1 MKKTKLNPKHLYA
14 IFAFLLSAVVVF
26 CGVQIWQEYSNRQ
39 KDIDAFAELSEL
51 AEIKEPDEPKE
62 TAEPDTDDDAENSD
76 TQEEQENPV
85 LTPRHDIPLLISQN
99 SDCIGWITIDNTA
112 VDYPVMHTPEWPQK
126 YLRRNFYQQY
136 SDSGV
141 PFLDYRCTLDSDNLI
156 IFGHN
161 MRNGTMFSALKDYLN
176 DGHPASHPMI
186 LLETEDGT
194 HEFTIF
200 AIACVDKLDSWY
212 SFINAESEDVFNEAV
227 QRIIQIAY
235 YTNGDIPEYGD
246 RLLTLSTCYG
256 STKSSRLII
265 IAEEEKANVWQ
276 TESADAGTDGG
287 NSDERLLRYD
297 PARFRKVFVR
307 PLCCWRQLPFR
318 LGHPRIPS
326 VHRGTGHSVTAR

>member
-1 MKKTKLNPKHLYA
+1 MRWTKMKKTKLNPKHLYA

-51 AEIKEPDEPKE
+51 VEIKEPDEPKE
-62 TAEPDTDDDAENSD
+62 TAEPDTDGDAENSD

-126 YLRRNFYQQY
+126 YLRMNFYQQY

-141 PFLDYRCTLDSDNLI
+141 PFLDYRCTLESDNLI

-161 MRNGTMFSALKDYLN
+161 MRNGTMFSSLREYLN
-176 DGHPASHPMI
+176 DGRLSSNPTI
-186 LLETEDGT
+186 LLETEDGA

-200 AIACVDKLDSWY
+200 AVACVDKLDSWY
-212 SFINAESEDVFNEAV
+212 SFINAESEEDFNEAV
-227 QRIIQIAY
+227 QRIVRNAY
-235 YTNGDIPEYGD
+235 YTNGDAPEYGD

-265 IAEEEKANVWQ
+265 ISKEEKANVWQ

-297 PARFRKVFVR
+297 PARLRKILVR
-307 PLCCWRQLPFR
+307 PLYCWRQLPIC
-318 LGHPRIPS
+318 LGYPRISPL
-326 VHRGTGHSVTAR
+326 H

>member
-1 MKKTKLNPKHLYA
+1 MMKKTKLNPKHLYA

-26 CGVQIWQEYSNRQ
+26 CGVQIWQEYSSRQ

-62 TAEPDTDDDAENSD
+62 ATELRNGEDADGESNA
-76 TQEEQENPV
+76 PA
-85 LTPRHDIPLLISQN
+85 LTVRHDIPLLVSRN
-99 SDCIGWITIDNTA
+99 SDCIGWISIDNTA
-112 VDYPVMHTPEWPQK
+112 VDYPVMHTPDWPQK

-161 MRNGTMFSALKDYLN
+161 MRNETMFSALKDYLN
-176 DGHPASHPMI
+176 DGHPASHPTI
-186 LLETEDGT
+186 LLETEDGA
-194 HEFTIF
+194 HEFKIF
-200 AIACVDKLDSWY
+200 AVVTVDKLDAWY
-212 SFINAESEDVFNEAV
+212 SFIHAETEDDFNDAI
-227 QRIIQIAY
+227 QRIIQNAH
-235 YTNGDIPEYGD
+235 YTDGDVPEYGD

-256 STKSSRLII
+256 STRSSRLII
-265 IAEEEKANVWQ
+265 IAREENANVWK
-276 TESADAGTDGG
+276 TESTDTGTDGG
-287 NSDERLLRYD
+287 DPDEGLLRYD
-297 PARFRKVFVR
+297 FARFRKVFVR

>member
-1 MKKTKLNPKHLYA
+1 MRWTKMKKTKLNPKHLYA

-51 AEIKEPDEPKE
+51 AEIKEPDAPKE
-62 TAEPDTDDDAENSD
+62 ATELRNGEDADGEDDA
-76 TQEEQENPV
+76 PA
-85 LTPRHDIPLLISQN
+85 LTVRHDIPLLVSQN
-99 SDCIGWITIDNTA
+99 SDCIGWLSIENTA
-112 VDYPVMHTPEWPQK
+112 VDYPVMHTPDWPQK

-200 AIACVDKLDSWY
+200 AVACVDKLDSWY
-212 SFINAESEDVFNEAV
+212 NFINAESEDDFNEAV
-227 QRIIQIAY
+227 QRIIQTAY

-265 IAEEEKANVWQ
+265 IARDEMLPMPTQPTSGSKTATEEA
-276 TESADAGTDGG
+276 SAPAPMPAQNHVGDIILVIALVIFIAAGAG
-287 NSDERLLRYD
+287 Y
-297 PARFRKVFVR
+297 
-307 PLCCWRQLPFR
+307 
-318 LGHPRIPS
+318 S
-326 VHRGTGHSVTAR
+326 VVIYKRNKKRWKGS

>member
-26 CGVQIWQEYSNRQ
+26 CGVQLWQEYSNRQ

-62 TAEPDTDDDAENSD
+62 TAEPDTDGDAENSDMDSD

-85 LTPRHDIPLLISQN
+85 LTPRHDIPLLINQN

-126 YLRRNFYQQY
+126 YLRMNFYQQY

-141 PFLDYRCTLDSDNLI
+141 PFLDYRCTLESDNLI

-161 MRNGTMFSALKDYLN
+161 MRNGTMFSSLREYLN
-176 DGHPASHPMI
+176 DGRLSSNPTI
-186 LLETEDGT
+186 LLETEDGA

-200 AIACVDKLDSWY
+200 AVACVDKLDSWY
-212 SFINAESEDVFNEAV
+212 SFINAESEDAFNEVV
-227 QRIIQIAY
+227 QRIIQNAY
-235 YTNGDIPEYGD
+235 YTNGDAPEYGD

-256 STKSSRLII
+256 STRSSRLII
-265 IAEEEKANVWQ
+265 IAKEEKANVWK

-287 NSDERLLRYD
+287 NSDEGLLRYD
-297 PARFRKVFVR
+297 FTRLREILVR
-307 PLCCWRQLPFR
+307 PLCCWRQLPICV
-318 LGHPRIPS
+318 GYPRISPL
-326 VHRGTGHSVTAR
+326 H

>member
-1 MKKTKLNPKHLYA
+1 MKKTKLNPRHLYA
-14 IFAFLLSAVVVF
+14 IFAFLLSAVVAF
-26 CGVQIWQEYSNRQ
+26 CGVQIRQEYSSRR
-39 KDIDAFAELSEL
+39 KDIDTFAKLAEL

-62 TAEPDTDDDAENSD
+62 ATELRNGEDADGESNA
-76 TQEEQENPV
+76 PA
-85 LTPRHDIPLLISQN
+85 LTVRHDIPLLVSRN
-99 SDCIGWITIDNTA
+99 SDCIGWISIDNTA
-112 VDYPVMHTPEWPQK
+112 VDYPVMHTPDWPQK

-161 MRNGTMFSALKDYLN
+161 MRNETMFSALKDYLN
-176 DGHPASHPMI
+176 DGHPASHPTI
-186 LLETEDGT
+186 LLETEDGA
-194 HEFTIF
+194 HEFKIF
-200 AIACVDKLDSWY
+200 AVVSVDKLDTWY
-212 SFINAESEDVFNEAV
+212 NFIHAETEDDFNDAI
-227 QRIIQIAY
+227 QRIIQSAH
-235 YTNGDIPEYGD
+235 YTDGDIPEYGD

-256 STKSSRLII
+256 SARSSRLII
-265 IAEEEKANVWQ
+265 IAREEKANVWKI
-276 TESADAGTDGG
+276 ESTDTGTDGG
-287 NSDERLLRYD
+287 DSDERLLRYD

>member
-1 MKKTKLNPKHLYA
+1 MKKTKFNPKHLYA

-26 CGVQIWQEYSNRQ
+26 CGVQIWQEYSNCQ
-39 KDIDAFAELSEL
+39 KDIDAFAELAEL

-62 TAEPDTDDDAENSD
+62 ATELRNGEDADGESNA
-76 TQEEQENPV
+76 PA
-85 LTPRHDIPLLISQN
+85 LTVRHDIPLLVSRN
-99 SDCIGWITIDNTA
+99 SDCIGWLSIENTA
-112 VDYPVMHTPEWPQK
+112 VDYPVMHTPDWPQK

-156 IFGHN
+156 IYGHN

-176 DGHPASHPMI
+176 DGHPASHPTI
-186 LLETEDGT
+186 LLETEDGA
-194 HEFTIF
+194 HEFKIF
-200 AIACVDKLDSWY
+200 AVVSVDKLDTWY
-212 SFINAESEDVFNEAV
+212 NFIHAETEDDFNDAI
-227 QRIIQIAY
+227 QRIIQNTH
-235 YTNGDIPEYGD
+235 YTDGDIPEYGD

-256 STKSSRLII
+256 STRSSRLII
-265 IAEEEKANVWQ
+265 IAREEKANVWK
-276 TESADAGTDGG
+276 TESTDTGTDGG
-287 NSDERLLRYD
+287 DSDEGLLLYD
-297 PARFRKVFVR
+297 FARFRKVFVR

>member
-51 AEIKEPDEPKE
+51 VEIKEPDEPKE
-62 TAEPDTDDDAENSD
+62 TAEPDTDGDAENSD

-99 SDCIGWITIDNTA
+99 SDCIGWISIENTA
-112 VDYPVMHTPEWPQK
+112 VDYPVMHTPDRPQK

-176 DGHPASHPMI
+176 DGHPASHPTI
-186 LLETEDGT
+186 LLETEDGA

-200 AIACVDKLDSWY
+200 AVACVDKLDSWY
-212 SFINAESEDVFNEAV
+212 NFINAESEDDFNEAV
-227 QRIIQIAY
+227 QRIIQTAY
-235 YTNGDIPEYGD
+235 CTNGDIPEYGD
-246 RLLTLSTCYG
+246 RLLTLSTCHG

-265 IAEEEKANVWQ
+265 IAEEEKANVWK
-276 TESADAGTDGG
+276 TESTDTGTDGG
-287 NSDERLLRYD
+287 DSDEGLLRYD
-297 PARFRKVFVR
+297 FARFRKVFVR
-307 PLCCWRQLPFR
+307 PLCCRRQLPFR
-318 LGHPRIPS
+318 LGHPRIPF

>member
-26 CGVQIWQEYSNRQ
+26 CGVQIWQEYSSRQ

-51 AEIKEPDEPKE
+51 AEIKEPDEPKKA
-62 TAEPDTDDDAENSD
+62 AEPDTDGDAENSDTDSD

-99 SDCIGWITIDNTA
+99 SDCIGWITIDNTV

-126 YLRRNFYQQY
+126 YLRMNFYQQY

-141 PFLDYRCTLDSDNLI
+141 PFLDYRCTLESDNLI

-161 MRNGTMFSALKDYLN
+161 MRNGVY
-176 DGHPASHPMI
+176 
-186 LLETEDGT
+186 
-194 HEFTIF
+194 
-200 AIACVDKLDSWY
+200 KLDSWY
-212 SFINAESEDVFNEAV
+212 SFIDAESEDAFNEAV
-227 QRIIQIAY
+227 QRVIQNAY
-235 YTNGDIPEYGD
+235 YTNGDAPVYGD

-256 STKSSRLII
+256 STRSSRLII
-265 IAEEEKANVWQ
+265 IAKEENANVWK

-287 NSDERLLRYD
+287 NSDEGLLRYD
-297 PARFRKVFVR
+297 FTRLREILIR
-307 PLCCWRQLPFR
+307 PLCCWRQLPFCV
-318 LGHPRIPS
+318 GYPRISPL
-326 VHRGTGHSVTAR
+326 H